1 MLVLLF
7 LFINLEVTPFPREQ
21 PPTFPLVSVA
31 DEVFQLC
38 LTNSILILGRC
49 ILLGLHVKVGIDK
62 GNLLY
67 GTHKMEAFPVA

>member
-38 LTNSILILGRC
+38 LTNSILILGRFTR
-49 ILLGLHVKVGIDK
+49 K
-62 GNLLY
+62 GW
-67 GTHKMEAFPVA
+67 H